1 MSRLIFY
8 AHPKCSTCQRAREWL
23 QKHGVAF
30 AEKDIRITPPALA
43 ELHAMLKAQDGKLSR
58 LGNASGIEYRAL
70 GLSAKLPTM
79 TAAEALRLLAGNG
92 MLVKRPFL
100 LGPGVA
106 LVGFKEPA
114 WAAALLKTPAGG

>member
-1 MSRLIFY
+1 MSRPVFY

-30 AEKDIRITPPALA
+30 AEKDIRTTPPSLA
-43 ELHAMLKAQDGKLSR
+43 ELRTMLKAQGGKLSR
-58 LGNASGIEYRAL
+58 LGNTSGIEYRAL

-79 TAAEALRLLAGNG
+79 TEDEALRVFAGNG

-100 LGPGVA
+100 LGSGVA
-106 LVGFKEPA
+106 LTGFKEPA
-114 WAAALLKTPAGG
+114 WSAALLGK

>member
-23 QKHGVAF
+23 QKHDVAF
-30 AEKDIRITPPALA
+30 QERDILTTPPSVT
-43 ELHAMLKAQDGKLSR
+43 ELRTMLKAQDGKFSR
-58 LGNASGIEYRAL
+58 LGNTSGIEYRAI

-79 TAAEALRLLAGNG
+79 TEDEALRVFAGNG

-106 LVGFKEPA
+106 LNGFKEPA
-114 WAAALLKTPAGG
+114 WSAALLEK